1 MPWRR
6 GLACPAAQV
15 SPTSYAKRW
24 PCVAG
29 GGGQQAG
36 IGHIAVIA
44 RLFKG
49 GRCRYLPYRNAH
61 KLSKHGRRGED
72 GMTSAHSRCRRGRS
86 SHFSPKRKQRQSCK
100 PADPS
105 CRKKKRTGRCLFVE
119 QVYPNVRTTNELMP
133 LPAQT
138 TTHMTV
144 YSYAIINEGDAPAVV
159 QVQVGPDGLNYA
171 ADVEE
176 TIPAGRT
183 GVIAV
188 SRFLRF
194 TRLAVRSLH
203 AEKPTSLK
211 VYFQAQTRK

>member
-1 MPWRR
+1 
-6 GLACPAAQV
+6 
-15 SPTSYAKRW
+15 
-24 PCVAG
+24 
-29 GGGQQAG
+29 
-36 IGHIAVIA
+36 
-44 RLFKG
+44 
-49 GRCRYLPYRNAH
+49 
-61 KLSKHGRRGED
+61 
-72 GMTSAHSRCRRGRS
+72 MTSAHSRCRRGRS
-86 SHFSPKRKQRQSCK
+86 SHFSPKRKHRS
-100 PADPS
+100 S
-105 CRKKKRTGRCLFVE
+105 CRLANPKCRKSKRVRRCLFVE

-133 LPAQT
+133 LPAQA

-144 YSYAIINEGDAPAVV
+144 YSYAVINEGDAPAVV

-203 AEKPTSLK
+203 EEQPTSLK